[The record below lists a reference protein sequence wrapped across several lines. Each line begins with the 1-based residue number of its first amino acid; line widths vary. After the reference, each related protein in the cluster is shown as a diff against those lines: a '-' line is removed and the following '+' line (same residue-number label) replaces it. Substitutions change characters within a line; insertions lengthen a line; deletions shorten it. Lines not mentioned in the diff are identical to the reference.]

1 MMPRIDRIE
10 TDGALPAR
18 ADVVVIGGGI
28 IGVTAALFLSRRGID
43 VVLCEK
49 GYVGCEQSGRNW
61 GWVRTMGRDLAEIP
75 LCLESQRLWAAM
87 NEACAAD
94 TGFRRCG
101 ILYLCDSEKEMA
113 RQKAWLDEA
122 RPFQITSRIVD
133 ARELADILP
142 GTTRRFAGALM
153 TPTDARAEPQKAVPA
168 IAEAARRQGA
178 KIAENCAV
186 RGLDIAAGKV
196 AGVITEKG
204 RIACGSVIL
213 AGGAWSRLFCGN
225 EGIDLPQLKMLG
237 SVFATTPMEGGPEV
251 TVGGSTFA
259 FRKRLDGGY
268 TVARRNGSISHITPD
283 SFRLFFDFLPS
294 LITGW
299 DELKLR
305 VAGRFL
311 EEWRMPRRW
320 KLDGSSPFESI
331 RVLDPEPDRAQ
342 LDEAKS
348 TIAAGFPFFRNMEVK
363 DAWGGLIDVTPDA
376 VPVISPVE
384 SLPGLVV
391 ATGFSGHGFGI
402 GPGAGKLAAELAT
415 GAAPCVDP
423 APFRLERFK
432 RGAKP
437 VARAA

>member
-1 MMPRIDRIE
+1 M
-10 TDGALPAR
+10 
-18 ADVVVIGGGI
+18 
-28 IGVTAALFLSRRGID
+28 
-43 VVLCEK
+43 
-49 GYVGCEQSGRNW
+49 
-61 GWVRTMGRDLAEIP
+61 
-75 LCLESQRLWAAM
+75 
-87 NEACAAD
+87 
-94 TGFRRCG
+94 
-101 ILYLCDSEKEMA
+101 
-113 RQKAWLDEA
+113 
-122 RPFQITSRIVD
+122 
-133 ARELADILP
+133 
-142 GTTRRFAGALM
+142 
-153 TPTDARAEPQKAVPA
+153 
-168 IAEAARRQGA
+168 
-178 KIAENCAV
+178 
-186 RGLDIAAGKV
+186 
-196 AGVITEKG
+196 
-204 RIACGSVIL
+204 IL

-259 FRKRLDGGY
+259 FRKRFDGGY
-268 TVARRNGSISHITPD
+268 TVARRNGSISRITPD

-331 RVLDPEPDRAQ
+331 RVLDPDPDGAQ

-348 TIAAGFPFFRNMEVK
+348 TIAAGIPLLSEHGGKGRL
-363 DAWGGLIDVTPDA
+363 GGLIDVTPDT

-391 ATGFSGHGFGI
+391 ATGFL
-402 GPGAGKLAAELAT
+402 GPWFDRPAGKLAAELAT